1 MKRVAII
8 YTGGTIGMVMNPAS
22 GVLRPISAE
31 ELLSQIPELSRFDL
45 EIDVISTEI
54 PIDSSEVGI
63 PNWREMAK
71 MIGDLR
77 LSVWGIVLLHGTDTM
92 AYTASALSF
101 MLENIDLPVILTGSQ
116 LPMGQIRTDGKENL
130 ISAIEIASLE
140 ANGRPLIQE
149 VCVYFQSKLFRGNRT
164 HKFSTEHFDAFIS
177 SNFDPLAEVGIRVNM
192 NENLLLRPRGAF
204 QLHSEMAADVA
215 LLTLFPGISEGI
227 VEAVTGSKKMRGLIL
242 ETFGSGNSLREAW
255 FLNLMAGVIKRGIPV
270 LNITQCN
277 KGRVNQRIYETGRV
291 LESIGLIGGSDL
303 TREAAITKMM
313 FVLDNYEGKEVIE
326 KKLSQAICGE
336 MS

>member
-1 MKRVAII
+1 
-8 YTGGTIGMVMNPAS
+8 MVMNPAS
-22 GVLRPISAE
+22 GALRPISAE

-63 PNWREMAK
+63 RNWREMAK

-177 SNFDPLAEVGIRVNM
+177 PNFDPLAEVGIRVNM
-192 NENLLLRPRGAF
+192 NENLLLRPRGVF

-255 FLNLMAGVIKRGIPV
+255 FLNLVAGVIKRGIPV

-277 KGRVNQRIYETGRV
+277 KGRVDQRIYETGRV
-291 LESIGLIGGSDL
+291 LESIGVIGGSDL

-313 FVLDNYEGKEVIE
+313 FVLENYEGKEVIK

>member
-1 MKRVAII
+1 
-8 YTGGTIGMVMNPAS
+8 
-22 GVLRPISAE
+22 
-31 ELLSQIPELSRFDL
+31 
-45 EIDVISTEI
+45 
-54 PIDSSEVGI
+54 
-63 PNWREMAK
+63 
-71 MIGDLR
+71 
-77 LSVWGIVLLHGTDTM
+77 M

-177 SNFDPLAEVGIRVNM
+177 PNFDPLAEVGIRVNM
-192 NENLLLRPRGAF
+192 NENLLLRPRGVF

-255 FLNLMAGVIKRGIPV
+255 FLNLVAGVIKRGIPV

-277 KGRVNQRIYETGRV
+277 KGRVDQRIYETGRV
-291 LESIGLIGGSDL
+291 LESIGVIGGSDL

-313 FVLDNYEGKEVIE
+313 FVLENYEGKEVIK

>member
-1 MKRVAII
+1 
-8 YTGGTIGMVMNPAS
+8 MVMNPAT
-22 GVLRPISAE
+22 GALRPISAE

-63 PNWREMAK
+63 SNWREMAR
-71 MIGDLR
+71 MISDLR
-77 LSVWGIVLLHGTDTM
+77 LSVWGVVLLHGTDTM

-140 ANGRPLIQE
+140 TNDRPLIQE

-177 SNFDPLAEVGIRVNM
+177 PNFDPLAEVGIRVNV
-192 NENLLLRPRGAF
+192 NGDLLLRPRGAF
-204 QLHSEMAADVA
+204 QLHSEMSADVA
-215 LLTLFPGISEGI
+215 LLNLFPGMSKGI
-227 VEAVTGSKKMRGLIL
+227 VESIAGSNNMRGLIL
-242 ETFGSGNSLREAW
+242 ETFGSGNSSRELW
-255 FLNLMAGVIKRGIPV
+255 FLNLMASIINRGIPI

-277 KGRVNQRIYETGRV
+277 KGQVDQRMYETGRV
-291 LESIGLIGGSDL
+291 LEGIGVIGGSDL

-313 FVLDNYEGKEVIE
+313 FVLGNYEGREVIE
-326 KKLSQAICGE
+326 KKLSRAICGE